1 MECTIDRSESMRN
14 IILFLFL
21 FLTCASL
28 FSQDEPI
35 VLQTTTG
42 KIDGTLRL
50 PIQKERLTLVILHQG
65 SGPTD
70 RNGNQEDYESNS
82 LKYIADVLAAQ
93 GIASLRYD
101 IRGIGESKAAME
113 DVSDM
118 TFDIYVNDLKEWIQL
133 MGKDKRFT
141 KIIVAGHSEGSLIG
155 MIASQNNKKVNAFI
169 SIAGA
174 GRPADAIIKDQLSK
188 APEEIKKSVFEM
200 LDRVKKGDTVE
211 NVPPIFYMILNPSV
225 QPYMRSWFKYDP
237 CVEIKK
243 LNQPVLIIQGNKD
256 IQVQEQE
263 AILLSKAYPKAQ
275 LKIITNMCH
284 PLKDSETIDKELQ
297 KPMYSDP
304 SLPLNKQFVTELL
317 QFISTVK

>member
-1 MECTIDRSESMRN
+1 MFRGFILL
-14 IILFLFL
+14 LFLLSDSFL
-21 FLTCASL
+21 FC
-28 FSQDEPI
+28 QDEPI
-35 VLQTTTG
+35 VLQTETG
-42 KIDGTLRL
+42 KIEGTLRL
-50 PIQKERLTLVILHQG
+50 PIQKEKLTLVILHQG

-70 RNGNQEDYESNS
+70 RNGNQEELESNT

-93 GIASLRYD
+93 GVASLRYD
-101 IRGIGESKAAME
+101 KRGVGDSRAAMS
-113 DVSDM
+113 DVSDL
-118 TFDIYVNDLKEWIQL
+118 TFDTYVNDLKDWIKM

-141 KIIVAGHSEGSLIG
+141 KIIIAGHSEGSLIG

-188 APEEIKKSVFEM
+188 APEEIKRSVFEM

-243 LNQPVLIIQGNKD
+243 LQQPILIIQGNKD
-256 IQVQEQE
+256 VQVQEQE
-263 AILLSKAYPKAQ
+263 ALLLSKACPKGE
-275 LKIITNMCH
+275 LKIIPNMCH
-284 PLKDSETIDKELQ
+284 PLKDAETMDKELQ

-317 QFISTVK
+317 QFVSSVK